1 MIFVMKFFF
10 SGDLFRA
17 ASYRLMLVLNKY
29 AMHYSILSVCVI
41 LRPSAFTEMLNVVM
55 LSVVAPN
62 YLRQRRGATSVE
74 LPLRSVIKHFFFVT
88 DCRVK

>member
-1 MIFVMKFFF
+1 MIFVMKFF

-17 ASYRLMLVLNKY
+17 ASYRLMLVINKD

-41 LRPSAFTEMLNVVM
+41 LRPSAFTDMLNVVM

-74 LPLRSVIKHFFFVT
+74 LLQMSVIKPFFFVT
-88 DCRVK
+88 DSRTK